1 MDHNNSELKRLGY
14 TFLKNELN
22 EASNMLTRIDSGFVK
37 ACNLVSNTVGK
48 VIVMGVGKSGHIGR
62 KIAAT
67 LASTGTQAFFIH
79 PAEALHGDVGMVGKD
94 DLVILI
100 SYSGEANEFRVLLP
114 LLATQGNRV
123 ISITG
128 RHDSTLAKG
137 SDAVLNVSINQEACP
152 LGLAPTSSA
161 LCTLM
166 IGDALALTVM
176 SQKGF
181 SHDEFARSHPA
192 GSLGAALLTTVDDV
206 IDQNL
211 KGISCPKENTLFD
224 AVNNLCLSGKGLIAI
239 TDDEVVVGVFTDGD
253 FRRAIA
259 SGADLTD
266 GVGKYMSKNFY
277 HVDVETMCTQAL
289 DTMSKHCITA
299 LPVMHTNMCLV
310 GVINIAQIHAAGIR

>member
-1 MDHNNSELKRLGY
+1 MNNNNSELKRLGY
-14 TFLKNELN
+14 RFLKNELN

-37 ACNLVSNTVGK
+37 ACNLVANTAGK

-79 PAEALHGDVGMVGKD
+79 PAEALHGDFGMVGKD

-100 SYSGEANEFRVLLP
+100 SYSGEAHEFRVLLP

-128 RHDSTLAKG
+128 REDSTLAKG
-137 SDAVLNVSINQEACP
+137 SDAVLNVAVNQEACP

-181 SHDEFARSHPA
+181 SHNEFARSHPA
-192 GSLGAALLTTVDDV
+192 GSLGAALLTTVGDV

-211 KGISCPKENTLFD
+211 KGISCSRESSIFD

-239 TDDEVVVGVFTDGD
+239 TDNSFVVGVFTDGD

-259 SGADLTD
+259 SGANLTD
-266 GVGKYMSKNFY
+266 GVAKYMSKEFY
-277 HVDVETMCTQAL
+277 HVDVTTMCTEAL
-289 DTMSKHCITA
+289 DSMSKRSITA
-299 LPVMHTNMCLV
+299 SPVLHSNQSLV
-310 GVINIAQIHAAGIR
+310 SVVNIAQINAAGIR

>member
-1 MDHNNSELKRLGY
+1 MNYDRSELKRLGQM
-14 TFLKNELN
+14 FLKNELD
-22 EASNMLTRIDSGFVK
+22 EASNMLTRIDEGFVE
-37 ACNLVSNTVGK
+37 ACHMVANTLGK
-48 VIVMGVGKSGHIGR
+48 VIVMGVGKSGHIAR

-79 PAEALHGDVGMVGKD
+79 PTEALHGDFGMVGKD
-94 DLVILI
+94 DVVILI
-100 SYSGEANEFRVLLP
+100 SYSGEASEFRVLIP

-128 RHDSTLAKG
+128 KPDSTLAKG

-192 GSLGAALLTTVDDV
+192 GSLGAALLTTVGDV
-206 IDQNL
+206 IEQNL
-211 KGISCPKENTLFD
+211 KGISCTKDCSLFD
-224 AVNNLCLSGKGLIAI
+224 AVNNLCLNGKGLIAI
-239 TDDEVVVGVFTDGD
+239 TDEKLIVGVFTDGD

-259 SGADLTD
+259 SGADLSD
-266 GVGKYMSKNFY
+266 GVDKYMSKNFL
-277 HVDVETMCTQAL
+277 HVDVATMCTQAL
-289 DTMSKHCITA
+289 DIMSKHSITA
-299 LPVMHTNMCLV
+299 LPVLDTNQSLV
-310 GVINIAQIHAAGIR
+310 SLVNIAQIHAAGIR